1 MISLLIYKKRLES
14 IRGAK
19 GMRKI
24 ILLPLFLPL
33 LVISFFAQTIVENPE
48 KPLSQNYGRIKTL
61 EEVMSIEDIGRDY
74 YFRYPHNL
82 KVAPDGSI
90 FVQDIDQLIQFDFS
104 GKFMRNFFKKG
115 QGPGEMQQISNYC
128 FEKSKLIVHDR
139 EPNKVLLF
147 DLNGHFIKEF
157 RIRQGP
163 SFLELLYFYKD
174 IYYFRGSDIP
184 IIQGKPAIIDYPQ
197 IIMAFSEGGSEL
209 KEMTSFP
216 TKSFVARVG
225 GAQGAISINNLI
237 TVPYREKYLFLSHTP
252 EYLVKLYDLEKNQVV
267 RAFRRKYDRVKS
279 EIEGSNKGRVML
291 NGVEFTAP
299 PQKYLNDIFNLFIFK
314 DRLWVMT
321 SRVEK
326 ENGILIDVFDSDGK
340 YVDNFDLKFPEK
352 FDPKIFR
359 PIEMYVYGDDIYC
372 IKSKEDGTFAIK
384 KYNIPA
390 DN

>member
-1 MISLLIYKKRLES
+1 
-14 IRGAK
+14 
-19 GMRKI
+19 MRKI
-24 ILLPLFLPL
+24 ILLPLFLFFMA
-33 LVISFFAQTIVENPE
+33 ISFFAQTIIENPE
-48 KPLSQNYGRIKTL
+48 KPSSQNYGRIKIL
-61 EEVMSIEDIGRDY
+61 QEVMSIEDIGRDY

-82 KVAPDGSI
+82 KVALDGFI
-90 FVQDIDQLIQFDFS
+90 FVQDIEQLIQFDSS

-139 EPNKVLLF
+139 EPNKILLF
-147 DLNGHFIKEF
+147 DLNGQFIKEF

-174 IYYFRGSDIP
+174 IYYFRSSDIP

-197 IIMAFSEGGSEL
+197 IIMTFSEGNNEL
-209 KEMTSFP
+209 KEMMSFP

-225 GAQGAISINNLI
+225 GSRGEISINDLI
-237 TVPYREKYLFLSHTP
+237 AISYREKYLFISHTP
-252 EYLVKLYDLEKNQVV
+252 EYMVKLYDLEKNQVV
-267 RAFRRKYDRVKS
+267 RAFRRKYNRVKS
-279 EIEGSNKGRVML
+279 EIDESKKGRVVL

-314 DRLWVMT
+314 DKLWVMT

-326 ENGILIDVFDSDGK
+326 DKGILIDVFDSDGR
-340 YVDNFDLKFPEK
+340 YIDNFYLKFPEK
-352 FDPKIFR
+352 FDTKILR
-359 PIEMYVYGDDIYC
+359 NIQMYVYGGDIYS

-384 KYNIPA
+384 KYKTPA